1 MNEITK
7 KFGEW
12 LGEFLNEAKVRKEL
26 EYVTEIV
33 ERIKQH
39 FHLLYEKLLEV
50 FEKLDDRDCEMV
62 MWFFVMMD
70 KIVERIGD

>member
-1 MNEITK
+1 
-7 KFGEW
+7 
-12 LGEFLNEAKVRKEL
+12 VRKEL

-39 FHLLYEKLLEV
+39 FPLLYEKLLEV
-50 FEKLDDRDCEMV
+50 FEILDERDCEMV

-70 KIVERIGD
+70 KIVERLGSD